1 MVLGI
6 RVGVKTPKGREI
18 FDRLKLKAPILG
30 PLFKKVYA
38 ARFTRTLSSLI
49 NSGVPLLRSLKIA
62 GESVDNVVV
71 QKVIDKAA
79 EKVKTGES
87 LSSAL
92 TGHDEIVQLVPQ
104 MINVGEESGSLGDML
119 EKVATFFEDEV
130 DQTVKNVS
138 AIIEP
143 VMIVFLGVTV
153 LFIVIAVLFPIYN
166 LVSVIGNTGSGGGT
180 GGF

>member
-1 MVLGI
+1 
-6 RVGVKTPKGREI
+6 
-18 FDRLKLKAPILG
+18 
-30 PLFKKVYA
+30 
-38 ARFTRTLSSLI
+38 
-49 NSGVPLLRSLKIA
+49 
-62 GESVDNVVV
+62 
-71 QKVIDKAA
+71 
-79 EKVKTGES
+79 
-87 LSSAL
+87 
-92 TGHDEIVQLVPQ
+92 